1 MTRSIIEVLAKHR
14 HPFSI
19 ITKSAMIERDL
30 DLLAPLARDGLVYAL
45 VSVTTLSNELKRTLE
60 PRTASPAARL
70 RTIRKLSEAGVPVGV
85 MVAPVIP
92 VLTDSELE
100 AILEAAAPPARV
112 AAVTCCCACRTN

>member
-1 MTRSIIEVLAKHR
+1 MTRSIIEVLAKYR

-19 ITKSAMIERDL
+19 ITKSSLIERDL
-30 DLLAPLARDGLVYAL
+30 DVLAPLARDGLVYAL

-70 RTIRKLSEAGVPVGV
+70 RTIRRLSEAGIPVGV

-92 VLTDSELE
+92 VLTDAELE
-100 AILEAAAPPARV
+100 RILKRPPRRRSCSGLRAAATSV
-112 AAVTCCCACRTN
+112 